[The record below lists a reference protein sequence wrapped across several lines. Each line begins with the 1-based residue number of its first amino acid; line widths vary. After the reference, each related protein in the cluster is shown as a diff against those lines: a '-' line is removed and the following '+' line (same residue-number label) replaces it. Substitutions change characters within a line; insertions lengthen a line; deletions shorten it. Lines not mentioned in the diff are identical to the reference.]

1 MSTNKG
7 AEVQMLT
14 KKISELEEV
23 VVNLKQ
29 DIRDKNSMISNLKVL
44 HIQLNYIDSYH

>member
-23 VVNLKQ
+23 VANLKQ
-29 DIRDKNSMISNLKVL
+29 DIRDKNSIISNLKVL
-44 HIQLNYIDSYH
+44 HI